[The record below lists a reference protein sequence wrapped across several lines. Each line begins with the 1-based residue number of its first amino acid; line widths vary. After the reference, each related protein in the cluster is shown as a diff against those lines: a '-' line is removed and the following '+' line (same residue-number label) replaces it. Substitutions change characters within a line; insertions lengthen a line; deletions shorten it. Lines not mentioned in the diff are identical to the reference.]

1 MNKFV
6 RLQAEAPLGVV
17 EDVLYHLFCIQA
29 GTGLEEMPGC
39 FQTGVF
45 RQVLSCIDHFDLI
58 YMCQPQGKPFSGK
71 QVTQSMPF
79 GNGFVPL
86 VSMQM
91 YFPARCSR
99 SIKAWSIQS
108 EGSPPVKITTFE
120 GKAEIARKISSSDIK
135 IPSSCRVSQKTAFQV
150 ASGEADENGRCARME
165 AFS

>member
-1 MNKFV
+1 M
-6 RLQAEAPLGVV
+6 RLQAEVPLGVV

-58 YMCQPQGKPFSGK
+58 YMCQPQGNPFGE
-71 QVTQSMPF
+71 QVTQSMPS

-86 VSMQM
+86 VSMQI
-91 YFPARCSR
+91 YFPAMCSR
-99 SIKAWSIQS
+99 SIKVWSIQS

-120 GKAEIARKISSSDIK
+120 GKAEIACKISSSDIK
-135 IPSSCRVSQKTAFQV
+135 IPSSCRVSQKLHFRLHPEKRTKTAGV
-150 ASGEADENGRCARME
+150 PVWKPSP
-165 AFS
+165 